1 MRRWRVATR
10 SPTSGDDVAEYLT
23 PPDDGQAGGS
33 GSGGVGSGVPSARE
47 AEHAAAAAGRASRAR
62 DHHRTRAAG
71 QGRAGARLRRARGHR
86 GARRAAAAAAS
97 GDDVTI
103 DGRADDQPKADR
115 HAVGWDFRK
124 KNINLKSEPVF
135 ATFFFVFC

>member
-10 SPTSGDDVAEYLT
+10 SPTSGDDVDEYLT

-47 AEHAAAAAGRASRAR
+47 AEHAAAAAGRASRVR

-103 DGRADDQPKADR
+103 DGRVDDLIDMQSA
-115 HAVGWDFRK
+115 GILEE
-124 KNINLKSEPVF
+124 KNINLKSERVF